1 MFWFLEFGFGLKSG
15 WSLITEQVEDRA
27 AGFGVLGSLNQPSHL
42 TPALTSLLQ
51 VEGTTI
57 GFGRMVAGL
66 PPGDLPSTPLAHNV
80 GAGQVGARSLC
91 FVLSLCLYSCLLCPR
106 HNVGLRQVSLVQCCL
121 QSFTYRPQAL
131 CSLSEVELIRFGMT

>member
-15 WSLITEQVEDRA
+15 WSLITPPTEQVEDRA
-27 AGFGVLGSLNQPSHL
+27 AGFGVLGSLGQPSRPGSH
-42 TPALTSLLQ
+42 PLLQ

-80 GAGQVGARSLC
+80 GAGQVGARSL
-91 FVLSLCLYSCLLCPR
+91 
-106 HNVGLRQVSLVQCCL
+106 
-121 QSFTYRPQAL
+121 
-131 CSLSEVELIRFGMT
+131 

>member
-15 WSLITEQVEDRA
+15 WSLITPPTEQVEDRA
-27 AGFGVLGSLNQPSHL
+27 AGFGVLGSPSQPSHPTSAL
-42 TPALTSLLQ
+42 TPLLQ

-80 GAGQVGARSLC
+80 GAGQVGARSL
-91 FVLSLCLYSCLLCPR
+91 
-106 HNVGLRQVSLVQCCL
+106 
-121 QSFTYRPQAL
+121 
-131 CSLSEVELIRFGMT
+131 